1 MVDIKAEELED
12 FVTKLL
18 AYEIYRRPDLVDVYN
33 SVNPNDEIRK
43 LGYHLRGIR
52 TAIGNTTKTIGKGM
66 TPELE
71 ERLSTLTADR
81 DIVEARIHDLKAQQ
95 KTMTESDRK
104 AVCRELEKFLK
115 DAKNCEAKQYIRT
128 HFQKLRENG
137 RSRETA
143 PILFHN

>member
-12 FVTKLL
+12 FVTKHLV
-18 AYEIYRRPDLVDVYN
+18 YEIYRCPDLVEVYN

-43 LGYHLRGIR
+43 LGYHLRGIK
-52 TAIGNTTKTIGKGM
+52 TAIGNTTKAIGKGM

-81 DIVEARIHDLKAQQ
+81 DIVEARIHDLRAQQ

-128 HFQKLRENG
+128 TVGKIRVSNESIQLTIH
-137 RSRETA
+137 A
-143 PILFHN
+143 A